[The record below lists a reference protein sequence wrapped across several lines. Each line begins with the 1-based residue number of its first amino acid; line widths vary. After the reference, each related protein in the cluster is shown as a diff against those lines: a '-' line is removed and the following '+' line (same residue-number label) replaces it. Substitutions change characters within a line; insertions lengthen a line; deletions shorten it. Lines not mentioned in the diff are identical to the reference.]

1 MIEKDYLELHIR
13 EAAQAVGYDIS
24 DEQVEEIIKIARN
37 VSPLIAEHPLV
48 VVDLMC
54 RLFPTTKINAEEAG
68 RSTARILARGEAVRK
83 KQTLTQSWDD
93 FVKATRYWD
102 LVRWIMDQLVV
113 SLVWSKRIWRIF
125 NGDARRKT
133 D

>member
-1 MIEKDYLELHIR
+1 MKKSV
-13 EAAQAVGYDIS
+13 Q
-24 DEQVEEIIKIARN
+24 
-37 VSPLIAEHPLV
+37 
-48 VVDLMC
+48 
-54 RLFPTTKINAEEAG
+54 EEAF
-68 RSTARILARGEAVRK
+68 TLRK
-83 KQTLTQSWDD
+83 KWDD
-93 FVKATRYWD
+93 LVKATRYWD